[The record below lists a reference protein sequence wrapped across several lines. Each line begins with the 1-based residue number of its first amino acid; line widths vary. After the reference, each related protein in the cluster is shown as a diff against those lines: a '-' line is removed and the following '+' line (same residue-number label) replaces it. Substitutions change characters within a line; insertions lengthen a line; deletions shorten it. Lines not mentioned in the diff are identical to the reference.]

1 MKHLFLL
8 LLSIVTLVTSNSS
21 LYDQKAIDINGL
33 EVDFNVFKGKVLLIV
48 NVASECG
55 FTDSHYK
62 DLQRIVDILGHDDH
76 FQVLGFPCNQF
87 GGQEP
92 GDEAAIDEFVRTT
105 YNIDFPMFGKVNV
118 IGDDAASL
126 WKYIVQVSQV
136 QPEWNFYKYLFS
148 HDGKILGAYP
158 SRFSVNDAFNDIQ
171 KAVKVAQKAS
181 KEAPKVVRKDLK
193 EEL

>member
-1 MKHLFLL
+1 MKHLLL

-62 DLQRIVDILGHDDH
+62 DLQRIADILGHDDH
-76 FQVLGFPCNQF
+76 FQVLGFPCSQF

-92 GDEAAIDEFVRTT
+92 GDEAAIDEFVRTN
-105 YNIDFPMFGKVNV
+105 YNIDFPTFGKVNV
-118 IGDDAASL
+118 IGDDAAPL

-171 KAVKVAQKAS
+171 KAVKIAQKAS
-181 KEAPKVVRKDLK
+181 KEAPKVVKKDLK

>member
-92 GDEAAIDEFVRTT
+92 GNEAAIDEFVRTN
-105 YNIDFPMFGKVNV
+105 YNVDFPMFGKVNV
-118 IGDDAASL
+118 IGDEAAPL

-171 KAVKVAQKAS
+171 KAVKIAQKAS
-181 KEAPKVVRKDLK
+181 KEAPKVVKKDLK

>member
-1 MKHLFLL
+1 MKQILL
-8 LLSIVTLVTSNSS
+8 LLSIIFHFATSNSS

-92 GDEAAIDEFVRTT
+92 GDEAAIDEFVRTN

-118 IGDDAASL
+118 IGDDAAPL

-171 KAVKVAQKAS
+171 KAVKIAQKAS
-181 KEAPKVVRKDLK
+181 KEAPKVVKKDLK

>member
-1 MKHLFLL
+1 MNHLFLL

-92 GDEAAIDEFVRTT
+92 GDEASIDEFVRTN
-105 YNIDFPMFGKVNV
+105 YNVDFPMFGKVNV
-118 IGDDAASL
+118 IC
-126 WKYIVQVSQV
+126 
-136 QPEWNFYKYLFS
+136 
-148 HDGKILGAYP
+148 
-158 SRFSVNDAFNDIQ
+158 
-171 KAVKVAQKAS
+171 
-181 KEAPKVVRKDLK
+181 
-193 EEL
+193 EELPGK

>member
-1 MKHLFLL
+1 MKQILL
-8 LLSIVTLVTSNSS
+8 LLSIIFHFATSNSS

-92 GDEAAIDEFVRTT
+92 GDEAAIDEFVRTN

-118 IGDDAASL
+118 IGDDAAPL

-171 KAVKVAQKAS
+171 KAVKVAQKVS
-181 KEAPKVVRKDLK
+181 KEAPKVVKKDLK

>member
-92 GDEAAIDEFVRTT
+92 GDEAAIDEFVRTN

-181 KEAPKVVRKDLK
+181 KEAPKVVKKDLK
-193 EEL
+193 DEL